1 MHPDNPMIAGRD
13 DPTLLTCFI
22 ALQDVNLKMGP
33 TVYMP
38 RTNTEEIHAAFKDEV
53 VADGKLE
60 SPKDELL
67 RTRKTVLGTLQK
79 GSCAI
84 YDSRLLHCGSANR
97 SKSSCC
103 RTKTPNFA

>member
-1 MHPDNPMIAGRD
+1 M
-13 DPTLLTCFI
+13 
-22 ALQDVNLKMGP
+22 ALQDVDLNMGP

-38 RTNTEEIHAAFKDEV
+38 RTNTEKIHETFKDEV

-67 RTRKTVLGTLQK
+67 RTTKTVLGTLHK
-79 GSCAI
+79 GDCAI

-97 SKSSCC
+97 GKAEMTRQRTLFSKQVKSKLTHQTS
-103 RTKTPNFA
+103 PFF